1 MKLKK
6 FWFVGGAHR
15 ERGPL
20 DQPLS
25 TVGYVLPKW
34 VNSYLNEFFK
44 SNILISDY
52 KKLFSYL
59 EAICMLFIL
68 LQKAHEQNTFL
79 DLCCGY

>member
-20 DQPLS
+20 DQTLS

-52 KKLFSYL
+52 KKPFR
-59 EAICMLFIL
+59 
-68 LQKAHEQNTFL
+68 
-79 DLCCGY
+79 